1 MAYHLEGRLLEVC
14 DCRVLCPCWIGEAP
28 DNGTCE
34 GFVAWHFERGTVN
47 GVDVGGRTLAAL
59 TAIPGNVLNGNWK
72 AAIYVDDK
80 ASAAQEKALLD
91 VYTGKLGGPVADLVK
106 LIGEVVSVEKVPITF
121 EVHHGKGN
129 FRVGDVGSAEL
140 EPYLG
145 PDGSTTTLTNSIF
158 STVPGSPA
166 YVGKAKSYK
175 AKNAKLGID
184 LNLSGHNAIQSTFRF
199 DG

>member
-1 MAYHLEGRLLEVC
+1 
-14 DCRVLCPCWIGEAP
+14 
-28 DNGTCE
+28 
-34 GFVAWHFERGTVN
+34 
-47 GVDVGGRTLAAL
+47 
-59 TAIPGNVLNGNWK
+59 
-72 AAIYVDDK
+72 
-80 ASAAQEKALLD
+80 
-91 VYTGKLGGPVADLVK
+91 
-106 LIGEVVSVEKVPITF
+106 VPIAF
-121 EVHHGKGN
+121 EVHQGKGS

-166 YVGKAKSYK
+166 YVGKATSYK

-184 LNLSGHNAIQSTFRF
+184 LNLSGHNAIQSSFRF